1 MTQPASAFTITVP
14 LSPTEHDLAQKH
26 SQLQNSAAKARQV
39 YLNTLAVCA
48 VNFYLDC
55 LSIETNLN
63 NSDSFNPLLLK
74 FMDVADILLPQ
85 LGQLECRPVL
95 PNAENLEIPLDVCAD
110 RLGYIAVRLE
120 QSLKEAVILGFTTT
134 ASERIPLT
142 ELRSLEE
149 FPAYLH
155 ELQHSP
161 SSDSSESKPSAV
173 SAGSVIQLSNW
184 FQGVVEAGWQTVQ
197 TMTELNYPQSVAV
210 RNTGQLESKIK
221 RAKAIDL
228 GVQLGN
234 TSVVLALVLT
244 ILPESA
250 VNILVQVY
258 PSNGEPHLPKNLQ
271 LKMLSK
277 SGTILQQTVSGS
289 LNNYAQLRRFSG
301 QQGDRF
307 SIEITLN
314 EITFTESFV
323 L

>member
-14 LSPTEHDLAQKH
+14 LSATEHSLAQKH
-26 SQLQNSAAKARQV
+26 SQLQKSVAQAKQV

-48 VNFYLDC
+48 VNFYLNC
-55 LSIETNLN
+55 LSIKTNLN
-63 NSDSFNPLLLK
+63 DSDSFNPLLLR

-95 PNAENLEIPLDVCAD
+95 PDDENLEIPTEVRVD
-110 RLGYIAVRLE
+110 RLGYIAVRLDR
-120 QSLKEAVILGFTTT
+120 SLQEAVILGFTTT
-134 ASERIPLT
+134 ASASVPLT

-149 FPAYLH
+149 FPAYLQQ
-155 ELQHSP
+155 LQHLS
-161 SSDSSESKPSAV
+161 SSESLRNSQSP
-173 SAGSVIQLSNW
+173 IQLSNW
-184 FQGVVEAGWQTVQ
+184 FSGVVEAGWQAV
-197 TMTELNYPQSVAV
+197 ESLIEFNSPQPIAV
-210 RNTGQLESKIK
+210 RNVEQLERKIK

-244 ILPESA
+244 ILPDAA
-250 VNILVQVY
+250 VNILVQIY
-258 PSNGEPHLPKNLQ
+258 PSNGVPYLPSNLQ
-271 LKMLSK
+271 LKMLSE
-277 SGTILQQTVSGS
+277 SGRILQETVSGK

-307 SIEITLN
+307 SIEITLD
-314 EITFTESFV
+314 EVTFIESFV